1 MFEWAYAG
9 VDHTLPGNGGQECVD
24 FIPLWQRV
32 AESGLACVFAAIC
45 IKFAYKRVTLPETTA
60 VTDKRG
66 DCGKRVL
73 LVAMCLTFGIELGF
87 KLATRQFIWIFNPC
101 HVTSMIQIY
110 ILAAPPGKLVTAMF
124 RLHLHM
130 LTGAPIAILFPVIN
144 TRLLPFETEVYFIQH
159 ILMMIIPYYLMSV
172 GGKKNVNFIQYILM
186 MIIPYYLMSVG
197 DKNEVYFIQHILMM
211 IIPYYLMSVG
221 GKKNVNFIQYILM
234 MIIPYYLMSVGGVYT
249 PEKLRDMSW
258 GILSLGWLYFFHFV
272 PLNYLAVIS
281 QVNLNNMLC
290 PAVSDPFY
298 GRLYRICAMGHQV
311 ILLPVIGKFIV
322 ASSYYFNISRTKD
335 IKEVPVFVDQSQ
347 PVDWSGKIDKN
358 CDCSSGHCS
367 GEKGN
372 DRLNSQIM
380 ETNREEFSKHKE
392 NPEAK
397 NKSADF
403 GVIRRNGMRNNDAD
417 TTKLDADDN
426 LTYFS
431 QDCGDAVGTPHTN
444 GHSKQI

>member
-172 GGKKNVNFIQYILM
+172 GG
-186 MIIPYYLMSVG
+186 
-197 DKNEVYFIQHILMM
+197 
-211 IIPYYLMSVG
+211 
-221 GKKNVNFIQYILM
+221 
-234 MIIPYYLMSVGGVYT
+234 VYT

-272 PLNYLAVIS
+272 PLNYLAV
-281 QVNLNNMLC
+281 VNLNNMLC

>member
-159 ILMMIIPYYLMSV
+159 
-172 GGKKNVNFIQYILM
+172 
-186 MIIPYYLMSVG
+186 
-197 DKNEVYFIQHILMM
+197 
-211 IIPYYLMSVG
+211 
-221 GKKNVNFIQYILM
+221 ILM